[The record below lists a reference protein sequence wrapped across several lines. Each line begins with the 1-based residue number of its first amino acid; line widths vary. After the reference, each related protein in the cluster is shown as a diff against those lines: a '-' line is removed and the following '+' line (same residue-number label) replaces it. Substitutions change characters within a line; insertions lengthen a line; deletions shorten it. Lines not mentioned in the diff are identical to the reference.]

1 MLSSNACVVSLL
13 IEKRSSTF
21 PYPSNWASLVRKD
34 APKGH
39 RPSRRVHA
47 SKTTPVREKKRG
59 WTRRRGNE
67 RPKAVSIQPF
77 SQSGVR
83 SRARGRLDGR
93 GISREKDQAFS
104 RCNEEFS
111 WRKRQKR
118 RDFYPVLR
126 RFFFVVVRGWFFSK
140 RCFLEREDLNA
151 SMKGLT

>member
-34 APKGH
+34 A
-39 RPSRRVHA
+39 RRDTGLLDA
-47 SKTTPVREKKRG
+47 FARRKPLPCAEKKRG

-67 RPKAVSIQPF
+67 RPRAVSVQPF

-83 SRARGRLDGR
+83 SRRARGRLDGR
-93 GISREKDQAFS
+93 GISREKGQAFS

-126 RFFFVVVRGWFFSK
+126 RFFFCCCSGVIFFKEKRGVFS
-140 RCFLEREDLNA
+140 RER
-151 SMKGLT
+151 T